1 MKTTMTMKITT
12 KKKLKELQLRHNF
25 VTQEDA
31 LLALL
36 DIEKQFLPELNEKRD
51 EQRNEK
57 RSE

>member
-1 MKTTMTMKITT
+1 MTMKITT